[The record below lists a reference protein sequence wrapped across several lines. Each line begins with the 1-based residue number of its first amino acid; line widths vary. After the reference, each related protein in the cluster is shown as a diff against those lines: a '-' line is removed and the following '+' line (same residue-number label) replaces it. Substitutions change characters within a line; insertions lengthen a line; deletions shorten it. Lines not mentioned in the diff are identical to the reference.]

1 MRRMY
6 LEIIR
11 FGVNTIISIFLLGAG
26 VELGSDYLIL
36 IALLTWI
43 SKIIAMTE
51 RSVTWRATKKKH
63 FYKNKYRNNDTSHIM
78 AEENNERIDVIGQ
91 NGNDGLH
98 YDEE

>member
-1 MRRMY
+1 MRRIH

-51 RSVTWRATKKKH
+51 RSVTWRATRKKV
-63 FYKNKYRNNDTSHIM
+63 FYKEKYRGDNN
-78 AEENNERIDVIGQ
+78 G
-91 NGNDGLH
+91 
-98 YDEE
+98 